1 MDAANLGKQATTYFS
16 DFAAWAAVTA
26 PNLVIAI
33 LILVGGWWIA
43 GFAQRRVHKLIEE
56 QPNIDTTLATF
67 ISSLV
72 RYTVIVVALIAVLGQ
87 VGVHTTS
94 IIAALSAVAIA
105 VGLAMQGTLS
115 NIAAGIMLVWL
126 RPFRVGEYIE
136 AGSISG
142 TVQDISLFASQLE
155 SSDGVFQFV
164 PNSVL
169 WNTRISNFT
178 RLPSRMIELRF
189 GVAYSDDIAKGLST
203 LLELAKL
210 DSRAFSEPPP
220 QVFVDELGDS
230 AVILTLRIWV
240 ATADYWPARR
250 DLTSRGKAALEAA
263 GLSLPFPQRDVHLFP
278 MTPVPERKVA

>member
-1 MDAANLGKQATTYFS
+1 
-16 DFAAWAAVTA
+16 
-26 PNLVIAI
+26 
-33 LILVGGWWIA
+33 
-43 GFAQRRVHKLIEE
+43 
-56 QPNIDTTLATF
+56 
-67 ISSLV
+67 
-72 RYTVIVVALIAVLGQ
+72 
-87 VGVHTTS
+87 
-94 IIAALSAVAIA
+94 
-105 VGLAMQGTLS
+105 
-115 NIAAGIMLVWL
+115 
-126 RPFRVGEYIE
+126 
-136 AGSISG
+136 
-142 TVQDISLFASQLE
+142 VQDISLFASQLE